1 MAYAWHMH
9 AACTACAWRMQAM
22 YVGVAALGV
31 SVLLAPFGGP
41 SVPSL
46 MLADSVPAAAA
57 EATAGTALALLE
69 LRRQGVR
76 PLAGASGETLAYT
89 PAQVA
94 PYSGNTLHAHAHA
107 RPRHTTPHHTH
118 ARTRARTCM
127 RAFRRVHVNRSMH
140 ALLRARG
147 RCWRRAQAAQM
158 APLYRIAGGEPSAAV
173 ALAAVAAWQLAI
185 ALAEELYYRGMLQG
199 GAGFGLHAL
208 ADLVAGPASAV
219 PPAVGAL
226 TQLVALL
233 FAAAAFGAVHTEFA
247 ADGPVVGAADG
258 PGGDEGDSKA
268 RWFLQTGAYGAAFG
282 ALALLTQHLLAP
294 VAMHATLN
302 VGLCARDWQRMRNTP
317 EEELARIF
325 GAGEE

>member
-1 MAYAWHMH
+1 
-9 AACTACAWRMQAM
+9 
-22 YVGVAALGV
+22 
-31 SVLLAPFGGP
+31 
-41 SVPSL
+41 
-46 MLADSVPAAAA
+46 
-57 EATAGTALALLE
+57 
-69 LRRQGVR
+69 
-76 PLAGASGETLAYT
+76 
-89 PAQVA
+89 
-94 PYSGNTLHAHAHA
+94 
-107 RPRHTTPHHTH
+107 
-118 ARTRARTCM
+118 
-127 RAFRRVHVNRSMH
+127 
-140 ALLRARG
+140 
-147 RCWRRAQAAQM
+147 M

-199 GAGFGLHAL
+199 GAGFGLLAL

-302 VGLCARDWQRMRNTP
+302 VGLCAR
-317 EEELARIF
+317 LAAHAEHARG
-325 GAGEE
+325 GAGADLRRGRGVSAARVWRSLSECRCLSV

>member
-1 MAYAWHMH
+1 
-9 AACTACAWRMQAM
+9 
-22 YVGVAALGV
+22 
-31 SVLLAPFGGP
+31 
-41 SVPSL
+41 
-46 MLADSVPAAAA
+46 
-57 EATAGTALALLE
+57 
-69 LRRQGVR
+69 
-76 PLAGASGETLAYT
+76 
-89 PAQVA
+89 
-94 PYSGNTLHAHAHA
+94 
-107 RPRHTTPHHTH
+107 
-118 ARTRARTCM
+118 
-127 RAFRRVHVNRSMH
+127 
-140 ALLRARG
+140 
-147 RCWRRAQAAQM
+147 M

-199 GAGFGLHAL
+199 GAGFGLRAL

-282 ALALLTQHLLAP
+282 VLALLTQHLLAP

-317 EEELARIF
+317 AEELARIF
-325 GAGEE
+325 AEGEE

>member
-1 MAYAWHMH
+1 
-9 AACTACAWRMQAM
+9 
-22 YVGVAALGV
+22 
-31 SVLLAPFGGP
+31 
-41 SVPSL
+41 
-46 MLADSVPAAAA
+46 
-57 EATAGTALALLE
+57 
-69 LRRQGVR
+69 
-76 PLAGASGETLAYT
+76 
-89 PAQVA
+89 
-94 PYSGNTLHAHAHA
+94 
-107 RPRHTTPHHTH
+107 
-118 ARTRARTCM
+118 
-127 RAFRRVHVNRSMH
+127 
-140 ALLRARG
+140 
-147 RCWRRAQAAQM
+147 M
-158 APLYRIAGGEPSAAV
+158 APLYRIAGGESSAAV
-173 ALAAVAAWQLAI
+173 ALVAVATWQLAI

-199 GAGFGLHAL
+199 GAGFGLRAL

-282 ALALLTQHLLAP
+282 VLALLTQHLLAP

-317 EEELARIF
+317 AEELARIF
-325 GAGEE
+325 AEGEE

>member
-1 MAYAWHMH
+1 
-9 AACTACAWRMQAM
+9 
-22 YVGVAALGV
+22 
-31 SVLLAPFGGP
+31 
-41 SVPSL
+41 
-46 MLADSVPAAAA
+46 
-57 EATAGTALALLE
+57 
-69 LRRQGVR
+69 
-76 PLAGASGETLAYT
+76 
-89 PAQVA
+89 
-94 PYSGNTLHAHAHA
+94 
-107 RPRHTTPHHTH
+107 
-118 ARTRARTCM
+118 
-127 RAFRRVHVNRSMH
+127 
-140 ALLRARG
+140 
-147 RCWRRAQAAQM
+147 M

-173 ALAAVAAWQLAI
+173 ALAAVAAWQVAI

-208 ADLVAGPASAV
+208 ADLAAGPAAAV

-258 PGGDEGDSKA
+258 PGGDGGDSKA

-302 VGLCARDWQRMRNTP
+302 VGLCARDWRRMRNTP
-317 EEELARIF
+317 AEELARIF
-325 GAGEE
+325 GEGEQQ